1 MNRRLAVALLA
12 LAAFPV
18 LAPAVQA
25 GGRPI
30 PMKEIIDA
38 PVPWPGGNEGK
49 IEQVQRAVFA
59 GLRSKGWT
67 ATLAAPG
74 KAHAY
79 IQKPDWRCE
88 IDVTFNTKSYSI
100 TYSNS
105 EHLDYN
111 AEAHVIHRNFNRWLL
126 LLQEQINLALSLQ
139 AG

>member
-1 MNRRLAVALLA
+1 MNRRHAFALLA
-12 LAAFPV
+12 LIAF
-18 LAPAVQA
+18 APAVQA

-30 PMKEIIDA
+30 QMLEILDS
-38 PVPWPGGNEGK
+38 PVPWPDGNEGSL
-49 IEQVQRAVFA
+49 ERVQKAVFA
-59 GLRSKGWT
+59 GLAAKGWT

-88 IDVTFNTKSYSI
+88 IDVTFNVKSFSI

-105 EHLDYN
+105 EHLDYD
-111 AEAHVIHRNFNRWLL
+111 ADRHVIHRNFNRWLT
-126 LLQEQINLALSLQ
+126 LLQQQINMAMAAQ